1 MISQK
6 LESALEGLVVLI
18 ADGNAYTRRLTRQ
31 MLYTIGIKAIYETG
45 DGVATVNSMTSFRP
59 DILILDWDMPGLDGT
74 EVMRIVRTPGV
85 FATSGLPAIMLT
97 YLGLESRVTT
107 AIEVGVHE
115 FLIRPISPK
124 MLQQRLFGIIAN
136 PRPMIRAGDLYIP
149 MPRRHIDLKDIIN
162 VT

>member
-1 MISQK
+1 MISHEI
-6 LESALEGLVVLI
+6 ESALDTLAVMI

-31 MLYTIGIKAIYETG
+31 MLYTIGIKAIHETG
-45 DGVATVNSMTSFRP
+45 DGVATVNSISTFRP
-59 DILILDWDMPGLDGT
+59 DILILDWEMPGLEGA

-85 FATSGLPAIMLT
+85 FPTSGLPTIMLT

-149 MPRRHIDLKDIIN
+149 MTRRHIDLKGIMN
-162 VT
+162 VS